1 MLEDMTLEFPVDGAP
16 ARRSLSGSQD
26 RHCLAAEAHFS
37 EGDRVEKDIIRCM
50 AIPRKSCH
58 FSKSVPSPLA
68 TLHSP
73 TQINL
78 APS

>member
-1 MLEDMTLEFPVDGAP
+1 MTLGCPGDGAP
-16 ARRSLSGSQD
+16 ACRSLSGSQD
-26 RHCLAAEAHFS
+26 GHCLAAYAHSS
-37 EGDRVEKDIIRCM
+37 EGYTVEKDILFCM
-50 AIPRKSCH
+50 ASPQKSSH